1 MPVPP
6 VAAALSRSL
15 LRETVYQRLLEAIT
29 HGTFTPGERLRDDEL
44 SSWLGASRTPI
55 REALA
60 RLEQDG
66 LVKTAPNRFT
76 RVAIAS
82 SVEAREAH
90 VIVAALQALAA
101 SLAAEAGAAADVERL
116 REQSDRY
123 DWALWR
129 SDTSEA
135 LAADEALHRLI
146 LGRAGN
152 HHLHRLLE
160 RLMTRVRWME
170 LQSWPALADRATSQ
184 AHERL
189 LSALAGQEPALAAL
203 AAREEW
209 LNLGGLVENALAQ
222 AERRSRLEISD

>member
-29 HGTFTPGERLRDDEL
+29 HGTLTPGERLRDDEL

-55 REALA
+55 REAMA

-66 LVKTAPNRFT
+66 LVETAPNRFT
-76 RVAIAS
+76 KVATTS
-82 SVEAREAH
+82 SVAAREAY
-90 VIVAALQALAA
+90 VIAAALQALAA
-101 SLAAEAGAAADVERL
+101 SLAAAAGAASDVGRF

-129 SDTSEA
+129 SDSSEA
-135 LAADEALHRLI
+135 IAADEALHRLI
-146 LGRAGN
+146 LERAGN
-152 HHLHRLLE
+152 EQLRRLIE
-160 RLMTRVRWME
+160 QLMTRVRWME
-170 LQSWPALADRATSQ
+170 RHAWPALADRATSQ
-184 AHERL
+184 AHESL
-189 LSALAGQEPALAAL
+189 LSALAGSEPSLAAL

-209 LNLGGLVENALAQ
+209 LDLGSLVENALAQ
-222 AERRSRLEISD
+222 AERRSKLEISD